1 MLIFSNPNPIEVNE
15 GDGQVVIEI
24 DPIASGITEPTE
36 VEISTVNGSAISTPL
51 IENVEGVDFGSI
63 QNLTTIIDP
72 NNADTFT
79 FSIDIIDDAIAES
92 DESFQLQI
100 TSLEDE
106 DLNGITSI
114 VITDN
119 EAEIESELVVEGLL
133 PEISIDNV
141 EQLEGDTGNTN
152 FEFTVSL
159 SEPSEEVV
167 TVDFFT
173 LDGTAESEDRLDSTT
188 IVDLADYIPLEG
200 TLEFEPGSTE
210 KTITVEVLTDTEALD
225 EENPDETFFV
235 NLSNANN
242 GDIEQIVGLG
252 IILDD
257 DLETGISD
265 ELPFL
270 RLDDQAFIEGDMGED
285 IEQNFTVSL
294 VDASGESFIATE
306 NISFSFGT
314 VDVTTSAT
322 VDYEFIESEVATIV
336 TGQSS
341 TEISITTIGD
351 GQTEIDETLFVI
363 LSDLDPNLV
372 QFSDGEAELTAEV
385 VILNDDAIVNE
396 ELEDN
401 TSDDDLDETEDSDNL
416 SDDTIDGTVFRFF
429 DSTSGAYFYTA
440 SETER
445 DFVEDNLDNFALEDS
460 SFASVD
466 PNSTDSEVD
475 IFRFFNSTTGGYLY
489 TGDATERDFVSDNL
503 DEFVFE
509 GVAFS
514 AFETNIDNS
523 IPVYRFF
530 ETGAGVHFYTANET
544 ERVFIE
550 DNLSN
555 FNFEGIAFYA
565 LPLESEII

>member
-72 NNADTFT
+72 NNADTLT

-257 DLETGISD
+257 DLETGI
-265 ELPFL
+265 
-270 RLDDQAFIEGDMGED
+270 ED
-285 IEQNFTVSL
+285 IFTL
-294 VDASGESFIATE
+294 GMP
-306 NISFSFGT
+306 
-314 VDVTTSAT
+314 
-322 VDYEFIESEVATIV
+322 
-336 TGQSS
+336 QK
-341 TEISITTIGD
+341 
-351 GQTEIDETLFVI
+351 ETLF
-363 LSDLDPNLV
+363 
-372 QFSDGEAELTAEV
+372 Q
-385 VILNDDAIVNE
+385 
-396 ELEDN
+396 
-401 TSDDDLDETEDSDNL
+401 
-416 SDDTIDGTVFRFF
+416 TI
-429 DSTSGAYFYTA
+429 
-440 SETER
+440 
-445 DFVEDNLDNFALEDS
+445 
-460 SFASVD
+460 
-466 PNSTDSEVD
+466 
-475 IFRFFNSTTGGYLY
+475 
-489 TGDATERDFVSDNL
+489 
-503 DEFVFE
+503 
-509 GVAFS
+509 
-514 AFETNIDNS
+514 
-523 IPVYRFF
+523 
-530 ETGAGVHFYTANET
+530 
-544 ERVFIE
+544 
-550 DNLSN
+550 
-555 FNFEGIAFYA
+555 
-565 LPLESEII
+565 